1 MSTLIFSFWC
11 QVCDCNCVCICW
23 LLPGFAVLDVD
34 TTGLIIATS
43 LDSRPAR
50 PLSRCTNRQ
59 GTKRI
64 GEAESLA
71 DTKKIMKQE
80 RQKERRGRQGAQS
93 AAVLEEGCHHYA
105 NLMQISHFQLIGNG
119 TLHQGRDN
127 MMESNKLNT

>member
-1 MSTLIFSFWC
+1 M
-11 QVCDCNCVCICW
+11 V
-23 LLPGFAVLDVD
+23 DVD

-50 PLSRCTNRQ
+50 PRSHCMNRQ

-64 GEAESLA
+64 GEAASLVE
-71 DTKKIMKQE
+71 QE

-127 MMESNKLNT
+127 MMERNKLNT